1 VPLSKLLEALET
13 DAEREAA
20 QVIREAEERAQQ
32 ILEEASRAAKQAE
45 ETTRREAVASL
56 PAAQA
61 RIDYDAQL
69 KIQGMFADVREQ
81 LIARVMDVVVRE
93 LADLPNT
100 PRYGEVMRALLGEA
114 AHLIDTDLVV
124 HVRAE
129 DKKLAEKLVK
139 ALGRKAAVETTLKG
153 WGGLVV
159 LSADGLVRVDNTLEA
174 RLESATPAIRQHV
187 ARQLMAVT
195 GVENA

>member
-1 VPLSKLLEALET
+1 MPLSKLLEALEA
-13 DAEREAA
+13 DAEREAE
-20 QVIREAEERAQQ
+20 QIIREAEERAQQ
-32 ILEEASRAAKQAE
+32 ILEEAKRAAKQAG
-45 ETTRREAVASL
+45 ETAQRETIAPL

-69 KIQGMFADVREQ
+69 KIQELYANVREQ
-81 LIARVMDVVVRE
+81 LIGRVMDAVVAE
-93 LADLPNT
+93 LANLSKT
-100 PRYGEVMRALLGEA
+100 PRYEAVMRALLEEA

-139 ALGRKAAVETTLKG
+139 SLRRKATVETTLKG
-153 WGGLVV
+153 WGGLVA

-174 RLESATPAIRQHV
+174 RLESATPAIRQYV
-187 ARQLMAVT
+187 ARQLVAVA
-195 GVENA
+195 GVGNA

>member
-20 QVIREAEERAQQ
+20 QIIREAEERAQQ
-32 ILEEASRAAKQAE
+32 ILEETARAAKQAE
-45 ETTRREAVASL
+45 EAAYREVIAPL

-61 RIDYDAQL
+61 RVDYDAQL

-100 PRYGEVMRALLGEA
+100 PRYGEVMRALLEEA
-114 AHLIDTDLVV
+114 AYLIDTDLVV

-139 ALGRKAAVETTLKG
+139 ALRRKATVETTLKG
-153 WGGLVV
+153 WGGLVA